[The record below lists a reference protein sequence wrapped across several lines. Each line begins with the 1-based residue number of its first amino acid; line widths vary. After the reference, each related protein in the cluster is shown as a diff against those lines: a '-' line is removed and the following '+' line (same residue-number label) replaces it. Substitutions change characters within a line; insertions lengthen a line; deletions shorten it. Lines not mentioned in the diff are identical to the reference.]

1 MKKALM
7 LFAVTTILMPP
18 RSAFPQ
24 TLSDYVK
31 QVKGDTL
38 VIKTYDDMGGKAN
51 SLYWA
56 LVLDT
61 VDVPAG
67 RVYELQAGGVY
78 PFNNVQRQNTALL
91 LPFTSSARHPIV
103 IVGSDPTRW

>member
-1 MKKALM
+1 MKKVLL
-7 LFAVTTILMPP
+7 LFVAVTILIPL
-18 RSAFPQ
+18 RSALPQ
-24 TLSDYVK
+24 TLSDFVK

-38 VIKTYDDMGGKAN
+38 VIKDYSDMNNQPN

>member
-38 VIKTYDDMGGKAN
+38 VIKTYDDMGGKTN
-51 SLYWA
+51 SL
-56 LVLDT
+56 
-61 VDVPAG
+61 
-67 RVYELQAGGVY
+67 
-78 PFNNVQRQNTALL
+78 
-91 LPFTSSARHPIV
+91 
-103 IVGSDPTRW
+103 